1 MLIKSLTGLALAA
14 SLAMGAP
21 LGAHA
26 AGDHS
31 HAGAPAAKLEVKLN
45 QGRKWASDDALR
57 ASMSRIRQDMAAS
70 LPKIHKG
77 AFRRADFDA
86 LAGKVQAQVDH
97 ITANCKLPED
107 ADLVL
112 HGILEQ
118 ILDGIGTMKGTERR
132 SAGAVKVVES
142 LDVYGK
148 TFDHPGW
155 KPLAH

>member
-1 MLIKSLTGLALAA
+1 MFAKSFFRVALAA
-14 SLAMGAP
+14 SLAIGAT
-21 LGAHA
+21 AFAQA
-26 AGDHS
+26 AGGHS
-31 HAGAPAAKLEVKLN
+31 HAGANATKLEVKLN

-57 ASMSRIRQDMAAS
+57 AGMGQIRQDMTAS

-77 AFRRADFDA
+77 AFKPTEFDA

-118 ILDGIGTMKGTERR
+118 VLDGIGAMKGAERR
-132 SAGAVKVVES
+132 SAGAVKVVEA
-142 LDVYGK
+142 LNVYGK
-148 TFDHPGW
+148 TFEHPGW
-155 KPLAH
+155 KPVGH